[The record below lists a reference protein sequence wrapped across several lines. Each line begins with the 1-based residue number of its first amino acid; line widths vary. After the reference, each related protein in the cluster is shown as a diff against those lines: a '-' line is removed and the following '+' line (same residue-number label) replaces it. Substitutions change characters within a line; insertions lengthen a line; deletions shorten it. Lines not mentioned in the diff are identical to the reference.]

1 MNRANRAFRNVSV
14 SLVSGNFE
22 DHRRPAGLAFGHDL
36 HVSDK
41 SCVRNAATGEIRSEM
56 ISISWKRSICCSF
69 SLPSAT
75 KLQSTCRRKRG
86 SLWHPHPVFPLRLC
100 LISRLLKQQG
110 QAPEPSVSSDP
121 GGIIIQLQP
130 SSSPLHQN
138 PELPVKRLVEFVRR
152 RPTTA

>member
-56 ISISWKRSICCSF
+56 ISIPWKRRICCSF
-69 SLPSAT
+69 NLPSAT
-75 KLQSTCRRKRG
+75 KLQSTCRKKKRF
-86 SLWHPHPVFPLRLC
+86 SL
-100 LISRLLKQQG
+100 
-110 QAPEPSVSSDP
+110 APPPCIPIEAVSYFS
-121 GGIIIQLQP
+121 LAEATR
-130 SSSPLHQN
+130 SSPKALC
-138 PELPVKRLVEFVRR
+138 FF
-152 RPTTA
+152 RPWWHHHTASTFKLTAAPKP